1 MFVYG
6 YIIAH
11 TANYQFNVSESTIKK
26 YVNIRI
32 DVFNDRD
39 KLFYKYIY
47 IFLLREICKKIIN
60 YF

>member
-47 IFLLREICKKIIN
+47 ILTKGDL
-60 YF
+60 